1 MNKPSTDTK
10 EEALV
15 TLLASL
21 KKEPTYTDDFEDKF
35 LCDFHARKE
44 TDAATQSTW
53 ELLLERL
60 DDFLQNFS
68 GWKWIYGSMGAVT
81 LIAVGFIVA
90 ASDFGTDSN
99 GSHFAVK
106 SNSIVESATLVSEE
120 SSADEEKKPT
130 DEENKDKSQD
140 SSSKSNQTPTRVL
153 MEM

>member
-1 MNKPSTDTK
+1 MNKPSKDPK

-21 KKEPTYTDDFEDKF
+21 KKEPTYTDDFENKF

-44 TDAATQSTW
+44 ADAATQSTW

-81 LIAVGFIVA
+81 LIAVGFIVV
-90 ASDFGTDSN
+90 ASDFGTDTN
-99 GSHFAVK
+99 GSHFAAQN
-106 SNSIVESATLVSEE
+106 NSIVESATLVSEE
-120 SSADEEKKPT
+120 SSAEEEKNSTEK
-130 DEENKDKSQD
+130 DNKEQIQD
-140 SSSKSNQTPTRVL
+140 ASSKSNQSPTRVL